1 MRFLGFGKRGKDEA
15 AEPAP
20 TRKRDLDD
28 VVNRTLARLAEE
40 GSKSTVP
47 PPPPL
52 PPQPP
57 SAPQPP
63 QAPESPAPPEPPAST
78 YLVPKG
84 GPDVPADQPVELRP
98 DEPNV
103 DAALE
108 IIASAIGEN
117 PQFEMASIFPPELW
131 ADPVIAHELN
141 LTKIRP
147 NMVGNKMALLIDAE
161 LAARLR
167 ASPDSPLR
175 AALLDAEFGLAPFDE
190 NKPNGFASGKTKFL
204 HDELRKIA
212 ASGAS
217 KEARE
222 MSVYALHEWTARLMR
237 GEIDV
242 QFPGM

>member
-1 MRFLGFGKRGKDEA
+1 MRFLGFGKRDKDEP
-15 AEPAP
+15 EQAP

-28 VVNRTLARLAEE
+28 VVSRTLARLAEE
-40 GSKSTVP
+40 GSQSTVP
-47 PPPPL
+47 PPQPLQPPEPTQAPEPPE

-57 SAPQPP
+57 
-63 QAPESPAPPEPPAST
+63 ESPQSSR
-78 YLVPKG
+78 LVPKG
-84 GPDVPADQPVELRP
+84 GPGVPADQPVELRP

-147 NMVGNKMALLIDAE
+147 DMAGNKMALLIDAE

-175 AALLDAEFGLAPFDE
+175 AALLEADFGLAPFDE
-190 NKPNGFASGKTKFL
+190 NKPIGFASGKTAFL
-204 HDELRKIA
+204 HGELRKIA

-222 MSVYALHEWTARLMR
+222 MSIYALHEWTAQLMR

-242 QFPGM
+242 KFPGL